1 MHLIVLLIDER
12 PEEVTEMRR
21 NVHGEVIASSMDRDV
36 ESHVRTSQLIMER
49 AKRISESGRD
59 VFVLLDSITRTA
71 RAFNKWVGNTGRT
84 MSGGLDVKAMDIP
97 KKMFGTA
104 RRFDEGGSLT
114 VAATALIDTGSR
126 MDEVIFQEFKG
137 TGNME
142 MVLSRDLAD
151 RRIWPSIDIT
161 LSGTRREEKILP
173 PEVLESIV
181 MLRRSL
187 VAMSPVEAMEQL
199 IKRCSGSPPTP
210 TSWPRSNGPL
220 TALDSGRIRHWP
232 DWILAGVNTAPVGY
246 AGLSAVGVAPRLI
259 ASAGPLGNYGTRNH
273 GTQTVYGTGQAP
285 YMPQGATYSTF
296 WYSGCRCIVGR

>member
-1 MHLIVLLIDER
+1 
-12 PEEVTEMRR
+12 
-21 NVHGEVIASSMDRDV
+21 
-36 ESHVRTSQLIMER
+36 MER
-49 AKRISESGRD
+49 AKRIAESGGD

-173 PEVLESIV
+173 PEALESIV

-199 IKRCSGSPPTP
+199 DQDAAAVPHEQRVPGEGQV
-210 TSWPRSNGPL
+210 GPL

-246 AGLSAVGVAPRLI
+246 AGLSAVGARARFESRQPVR
-259 ASAGPLGNYGTRNH
+259 
-273 GTQTVYGTGQAP
+273 
-285 YMPQGATYSTF
+285 
-296 WYSGCRCIVGR
+296 

>member
-1 MHLIVLLIDER
+1 M
-12 PEEVTEMRR
+12 
-21 NVHGEVIASSMDRDV
+21 
-36 ESHVRTSQLIMER
+36 
-49 AKRISESGRD
+49 
-59 VFVLLDSITRTA
+59 DSITRTA

-173 PEVLESIV
+173 AEALESIV

-199 IKRCSGSPPTP
+199 IKTLQRFPTN
-210 TSWPRSNGPL
+210 TEF
-220 TALDSGRIRHWP
+220 
-232 DWILAGVNTAPVGY
+232 LAKVKSV
-246 AGLSAVGVAPRLI
+246 L
-259 ASAGPLGNYGTRNH
+259 
-273 GTQTVYGTGQAP
+273 
-285 YMPQGATYSTF
+285 
-296 WYSGCRCIVGR
+296 